1 MATQL
6 SETSPGL
13 LRIIELDAA
22 AYARAEVFVTAHPEA
37 LIYHHP
43 AWLQVLEEEY
53 GQQGIYLGCEDGQ
66 GRLRGVL
73 PLLHTRGLP
82 LPGQSTARRL
92 SSLPRTPVAGP
103 LALDGE
109 ATVALVHAAVE
120 RVRKDMKVRL
130 QLKTPSASLDGI
142 VEGMVCIPWWL
153 RYVLALPERPD
164 ELRFGDSR
172 NHARI
177 RSAVNKAT
185 KQGIQVRAA
194 ETESELY
201 RWYELYL
208 EAMRWHAIPP
218 RPYRCFQA
226 MWQIMRPR
234 GLMRLLLAEQ
244 NGRSNPLAGSIFLT
258 CGQIFFYAFNGRSK
272 EALSARANDVIQW
285 QAIHQACREGF
296 RQYDLGEVAADNHS
310 LAYFKGKW
318 GSEPRQLFRY
328 YYPTPRKL
336 HIHPL
341 EGDGRWHEIFRTMWR
356 HLPLAATAFVGDR
369 VYRYL

>member
-1 MATQL
+1 MTTHL
-6 SETSPGL
+6 SGASPDS
-13 LRIIELDAA
+13 LRVVEMDADS
-22 AYARAEVFVTAHPEA
+22 YAEAEAFIAAHPGG

-43 AWLQVLEEEY
+43 AWLQVLEKEY
-53 GQQGIYLGCEDGQ
+53 GQEGIYLGCEDGQ

-82 LPGQSTARRL
+82 FPGQSTARRL

-103 LALDGE
+103 LALDG
-109 ATVALVHAAVE
+109 AVSAALVHAAVE

-142 VEGMVCIPWWL
+142 IGGMVGIPWWL
-153 RYVLALPERPD
+153 RYVLALPEKPD

-185 KQGIQVRAA
+185 KQGIQVRTA
-194 ETESELY
+194 ETENELY

-218 RPYRCFQA
+218 RPYRFFQA
-226 MWQIMRPR
+226 MWQVMWPR
-234 GLMRLLLAEQ
+234 GLMRLLLAEE
-244 NGRSNPLAGSIFLT
+244 NGRSTPLAGSIFLV
-258 CGQIFFYAFNGRSK
+258 CGHTFFYAFNGRSQ

-285 QAIHQACREGF
+285 QAIHQACQEGF
-296 RQYDLGEVAADNHS
+296 RQYDFGEVAADNHS

-328 YYPTPRKL
+328 YYPAPRKL

-341 EGDGRWHEIFRTMWR
+341 EGGSHWHEIFRTMWR
-356 HLPLAATAFVGDR
+356 RLPLAATAFMGDR